1 MVARMAVELYDY
13 QLDLFMRSQK
23 AFMEGKRRVLVVAP
37 CG

>member
-1 MVARMAVELYDY
+1 MAVTLYDY
-13 QLDLFMRSQK
+13 QNDLYVRSQQ